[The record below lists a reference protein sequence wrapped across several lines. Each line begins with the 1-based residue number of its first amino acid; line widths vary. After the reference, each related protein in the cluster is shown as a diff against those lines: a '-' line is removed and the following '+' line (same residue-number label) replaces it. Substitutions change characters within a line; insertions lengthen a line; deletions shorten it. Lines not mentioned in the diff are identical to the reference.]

1 MSIKDQEH
9 IVIIGNGIAGI
20 TAARHIRKYS
30 EKRISVISAES
41 DHFFSR
47 TALMYVYMGHMKWE
61 HLKPYED
68 WFWEKNRIELLNAR
82 VEKINFQEKKLL
94 FSKGDSMEYDQLVL
108 ATGSLPNK
116 LGVEGEDLKGVQGL
130 VTKQDL
136 ELLEENTRNAKK
148 AVIVGGGLIGIELA
162 EMLRTRKIEVTM
174 LIRETGFWANVLPQK
189 DAKLISQH
197 IISHGVDLRHETQ
210 LKKILSDENGKVR
223 GVITDKGEEIECQVV
238 GMTVG
243 VHPNI
248 AFLRDSDLETDK
260 GILVGDHLETNI
272 PGIYAIGD
280 CAQIRSPKKNRKPV
294 EAVWYTGRMMGE
306 TLGQTLTGNKM
317 AYKPGNWFNSAKFF
331 NIEYQT
337 YGWVTNLPRENEQQL
352 HWCHQEKEKFITV
365 SFEKDSGIFLGINT
379 YGIRMRHEVL
389 DRWLTEERNITQV
402 LNNLREANFDPEFYN
417 RHEKEIFR
425 AFKADLEKQ
434 KVLS

>member
-30 EKRISVISAES
+30 DKRITVISAES

-47 TALMYVYMGHMKWE
+47 TALMYVYMGHLKWE

-68 WFWEKNRIELLNAR
+68 WFWEKNRIELVNAW
-82 VEKINFQEKKLL
+82 VEKINFKEKKLF

-116 LGVEGEDLKGVQGL
+116 LGVEGENLKGVQGL

-136 ELLEENTRNAKK
+136 ELLEENTLNSKK

-174 LIRETGFWANVLPQK
+174 LIREKGFWANVLPLK
-189 DAKLISQH
+189 DAEIISEH
-197 IISHGVDLRHETQ
+197 IISHGVDLQHETQ
-210 LKKILSDENGKVR
+210 LKKILSDEKGRVR

-238 GMTVG
+238 GLTVG

-248 AFLRDSDLETDK
+248 DFLKNSGLETDK

-272 PGIYAIGD
+272 PRVFAIGD
-280 CAQIRSPKKNRKPV
+280 CAQIRNPKKNRKPV

-306 TLGQTLTGNKM
+306 TLGQTLTGNKTP
-317 AYKPGNWFNSAKFF
+317 YKPGNWFNSAKFF

-337 YGWVTNLPRENEQQL
+337 YGWVGNFPSPNEQQF
-352 HWCHQEKEKFITV
+352 HWCHKDKEKFITV
-365 SFEKDSGIFLGINT
+365 SFEKDSGKFLGINT
-379 YGIRMRHEVL
+379 YGIRLRHEVL

-402 LNNLREANFDPEFYN
+402 LQNLREANFDPEFYKRN
-417 RHEKEIFR
+417 EKEIFR
-425 AFKADLEKQ
+425 TFEEALEKQ
-434 KVLS
+434 NVLS